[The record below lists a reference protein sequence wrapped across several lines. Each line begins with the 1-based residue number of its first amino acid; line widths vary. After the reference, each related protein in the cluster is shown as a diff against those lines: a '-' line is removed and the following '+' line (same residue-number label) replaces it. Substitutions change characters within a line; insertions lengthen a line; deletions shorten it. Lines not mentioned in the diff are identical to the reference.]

1 MKALGM
7 IEVYGYL
14 AAVEAL
20 DSALK
25 AANVT
30 MVDVILVQGGLV
42 TVLING
48 DVGAVKAAMDASRT
62 AAERVGKV
70 ISVHV
75 IPRPSERIE
84 KMLPARAVN
93 TQISPKVPE
102 PIVRQETTA
111 SSKDD
116 ETLLMSPARDSSN
129 HEILIVPAPEQQE
142 ESKLQPETESQS
154 EVGLQAEPESQGEV
168 GLQAEP
174 ESQGEVG
181 LQAEPESQSEE
192 ELQPEQESQRE
203 VEQQQEQKPN
213 SKVPNEAQTDKEN
226 SGEANDNGT
235 ERKQLTPE
243 HLKEMTVER
252 LRSLARELGITNM
265 TRKQIRFATKHEL
278 IDSISKFIE
287 QER

>member
-30 MVDVILVQGGLV
+30 MVDVTLVQGGLV
-42 TVLING
+42 TVLVTG

-84 KMLPARAVN
+84 KMIPARVVN
-93 TQISPKVPE
+93 ALPSKEVPE
-102 PIVRQETTA
+102 TTEPKDTTA
-111 SSKDD
+111 LIKED
-116 ETLLMSPARDSSN
+116 ETLERSLGLAIGESDVGKVALSES
-129 HEILIVPAPEQQE
+129 QE
-142 ESKLQPETESQS
+142 ELEQE
-154 EVGLQAEPESQGEV
+154 AEPELKPEAKQQPEAELNSVVDRQP
-168 GLQAEP
+168 EP
-174 ESQGEVG
+174 ESK
-181 LQAEPESQSEE
+181 P
-192 ELQPEQESQRE
+192 E
-203 VEQQQEQKPN
+203 VEQQPEPELQLDVEQQPELK
-213 SKVPNEAQTDKEN
+213 
-226 SGEANDNGT
+226 
-235 ERKQLTPE
+235 LTPE
-243 HLKEMTVER
+243 QLKEMTVER

-278 IDSISKFIE
+278 IESISKFIE

>member
-30 MVDVILVQGGLV
+30 MVDVVLVQGGLV
-42 TVLING
+42 TVLITG

-62 AAERVGKV
+62 AAERVGRV

-84 KMLPARAVN
+84 KMLPARAAN
-93 TQISPKVPE
+93 TSFSKEAPE
-102 PIVRQETTA
+102 TAERQETTA
-111 SSKDD
+111 LLKED
-116 ETLLMSPARDSSN
+116 EALPTSLGLDSGDSEVLN
-129 HEILIVPAPEQQE
+129 APLSGLQE
-142 ESKLQPETESQS
+142 EPVQQGQ
-154 EVGLQAEPESQGEV
+154 GLQ
-168 GLQAEP
+168 
-174 ESQGEVG
+174 
-181 LQAEPESQSEE
+181 EE
-192 ELQPEQESQRE
+192 AGIQEEQEMQPKQELQPE
-203 VEQQQEQKPN
+203 VEQQPEQGLQPEPELRQEQKPDSEVQKKQLSN
-213 SKVPNEAQTDKEN
+213 AEAQTSREN
-226 SGEANDNGT
+226 SGEANDNGI
-235 ERKQLTPE
+235 ERKQITPE
-243 HLKEMTVER
+243 QLKGMTVER
-252 LRSLARELGITNM
+252 LRSLARELEITSM

-278 IDSISKFIE
+278 IESISKFIE

>member
-174 ESQGEVG
+174 ESQ
-181 LQAEPESQSEE
+181 SEE